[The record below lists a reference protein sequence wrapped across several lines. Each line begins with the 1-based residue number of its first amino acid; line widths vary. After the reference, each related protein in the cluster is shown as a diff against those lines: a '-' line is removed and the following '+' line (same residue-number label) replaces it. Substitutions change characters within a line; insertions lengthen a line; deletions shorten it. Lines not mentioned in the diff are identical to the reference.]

1 MNRPGYLVVGDLEQK
16 FIQQVCPGHPVQKI
30 NCNGDQTSIEAIAKR
45 VGTLGRL
52 LHKRC
57 SPLVVVFDRE
67 CREQSAEEIEKQF
80 TDALAQEE
88 IDVPV
93 IVGIPDRNIESW
105 ILSDYPT
112 FLESAGLPQSSPVSS
127 FEGRNGKSIIKN
139 ALGTGKSYVETIH
152 GVTWL
157 KAARPPTMQANS
169 PSFNRL
175 FTALAAL
182 DCWWL
187 KQLQLPLAES
197 PSAIANSG
205 PRSSTFTD
213 KPSA

>member
-1 MNRPGYLVVGDLEQK
+1 MNRPGYLVEGDLEQK
-16 FIQQVCPGHPVQKI
+16 FIQQICPGHPVQKI
-30 NCNGDQTSIEAIAKR
+30 NCNGNQTSIEAIAKR

-67 CREQSAEEIEKQF
+67 GREESAEDIGRQF
-80 TDALAQEE
+80 EHSLAQEK

-93 IVGIPDRNIESW
+93 IIGIPDRNIESW
-105 ILSDYPT
+105 ILADYPT
-112 FLESAGLPQSSPVSS
+112 FLVSAGLPQSSPVLS
-127 FEGRNGKSIIKN
+127 FEGRNGKSSIKN

-152 GVTWL
+152 GVAWL
-157 KAARPPTMQANS
+157 KAARPSTMQTNS
-169 PSFNRL
+169 PSFRRL
-175 FTALAAL
+175 FAALAAL

-197 PSAIANSG
+197 PGAQVTSR
-205 PRSSTFTD
+205 PTSSTTAD